1 MKLAEL
7 AVYLKAEFRGDAALE
22 VSGVSALDDARAGTL
37 TYVADAARIGQAAVS
52 AASVLLIPIKLAQ
65 HEALASSNL
74 LIAHDAKLAFA
85 RAIQLFHANPY
96 LARGVS
102 ADLVMDAS
110 SRHGA
115 DCSIHPRVTIGA
127 NSVIGDRATLHP
139 GVVIGD
145 RCIIGD
151 DTVLYPNVTIYDN
164 TEIGARCRIHSGTV
178 IGADGF
184 SFTPDEAGHQFKLL
198 QVGRVVIEDDVEIGS
213 NCSLDRAGFG
223 ETRIKRGAKFDNL
236 IQIGHNCV
244 IGEDTVV
251 ASQAGFSGGT
261 NVGTRCIIAG
271 QIGTN
276 QHITIGDGAIV
287 TARSGV
293 TKSVAPGKMVG
304 GVIPAMDYQEWRKSQ
319 VIYARLP
326 EVYERLKKLERDHAA
341 NPGRDAAGQRADET
355 RDSE

>member
-1 MKLAEL
+1 MKLADL
-7 AVYLKAEFRGDAALE
+7 AVHLKAELRGDATTE
-22 VSGVSALDDARAGTL
+22 VSGVSSLDDVRVGTL
-37 TYVADAARIGQAAVS
+37 TYVADAPRLAQAAAS
-52 AASVLLIPIKLAQ
+52 AASVLLVPLKLAQ
-65 HEALASSNL
+65 HEALAARTL
-74 LIAHDAKLAFA
+74 LIARDAKLAFA
-85 RAIQLFHANPY
+85 RAIQLFYEKPY
-96 LARGVS
+96 VARGVS
-102 ADLVMDAS
+102 AELIMDDG
-110 SRHGA
+110 SRYGV

-127 NSVIGDRATLHP
+127 NSIIGNRVTLHP

-145 RCIIGD
+145 HCRIGD
-151 DTVLYPNVTIYDN
+151 DTVIFPNVTIYDDSD
-164 TEIGARCRIHSGTV
+164 IGARCRLHSGTV

-198 QVGRVVIEDDVEIGS
+198 QIGRVVIEDDVEIGS
-213 NCSLDRAGFG
+213 NCSIDRAGFG

-236 IQIGHNCV
+236 IQLGHNCV

-261 NVGTRCIIAG
+261 QVGTRCIIAG

-287 TARSGV
+287 TARAGV
-293 TKSVAPGKMVG
+293 TKSVPAGKMVG

-326 EVYERLKKLERDHAA
+326 EVYERLKKLERDYAA
-341 NPGRDAAGQRADET
+341 DDKNAD
-355 RDSE
+355 